1 MFGGSQSLGSSITP
15 RSSESRSQ
23 RGFLRAMK
31 GSAEGGGERFGEMA
45 IVLFIG
51 GVHTCG
57 SRGAER
63 RAAHGI
69 ATVVLE
75 NLQA

>member
-1 MFGGSQSLGSSITP
+1 MFGGGQSLGSSITP
-15 RSSESRSQ
+15 GSSESRSQ
-23 RGFLRAMK
+23 RGFLGAMK
-31 GSAEGGGERFGEMA
+31 GGAEGGGEWFGEMA

-51 GVHTCG
+51 GVHSCG

-69 ATVVLE
+69 ATVLE